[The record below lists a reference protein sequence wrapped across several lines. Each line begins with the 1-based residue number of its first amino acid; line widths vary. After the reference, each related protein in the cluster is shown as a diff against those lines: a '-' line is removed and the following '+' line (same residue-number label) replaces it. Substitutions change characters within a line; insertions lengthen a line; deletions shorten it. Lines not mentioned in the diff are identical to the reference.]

1 MPRAPSRALQGV
13 LVGLLVTAGF
23 LAVFVVIGLP
33 VSYGATQVAEALPW
47 TGIAIGVVLVAVG
60 VLVASGRSL
69 HLIARAPVGVR
80 KERRLGAMLLFGV
93 GYGIASLA
101 CTLPIFLALV
111 GVAVGATT
119 LVVFAAYGTGMAL
132 VLTALSVGAALMRG
146 GLARALKR
154 ILPHME
160 RIAGG
165 LLVVAGAYLVYYW
178 ARVRFGEAATLADD
192 PIVESVTRFS
202 AEVQVFAD
210 RRGLLVVA
218 AAAIVVMAAVV
229 GGLRRGR
236 RS

>member
-1 MPRAPSRALQGV
+1 
-13 LVGLLVTAGF
+13 
-23 LAVFVVIGLP
+23 
-33 VSYGATQVAEALPW
+33 
-47 TGIAIGVVLVAVG
+47 
-60 VLVASGRSL
+60 
-69 HLIARAPVGVR
+69 
-80 KERRLGAMLLFGV
+80 MLLFGV